1 MGLAWRTLR
10 ESLALM
16 LSILFL
22 IAELALPTGAD
33 GGTEEVPAEPA
44 EPAKGA
50 TKYMILVDAG
60 SSGSRVHVYEYTWAG
75 GDAYPV
81 FNLPDKKLKTKP
93 GLSRCACPEPPRCT
107 GPTLSS
113 MVNLT

>member
-1 MGLAWRTLR
+1 MR
-10 ESLALM
+10 ESLALL

-22 IAELALPTGAD
+22 ILELALPAGAD
-33 GGTEEVPAEPA
+33 GGTEEVPA

-75 GDAYPV
+75 GDTYPA